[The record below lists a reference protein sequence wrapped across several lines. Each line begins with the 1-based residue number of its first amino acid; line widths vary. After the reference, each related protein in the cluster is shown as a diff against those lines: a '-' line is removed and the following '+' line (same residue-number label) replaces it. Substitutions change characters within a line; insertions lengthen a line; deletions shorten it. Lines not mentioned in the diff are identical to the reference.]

1 MLSNVVMFPRF
12 LHFFGSEYSPME
24 AHGVSFRHV
33 LVLCRRAIKK
43 AHKSS
48 TAYTGSN
55 TCVLGATFEVVLTWI

>member
-33 LVLCRRAIKK
+33 LVLCRRGFLEFFIELQWR
-43 AHKSS
+43 
-48 TAYTGSN
+48 SN
-55 TCVLGATFEVVLTWI
+55 TSR